1 MDSSINFSEFDFTNK
16 RRVKRVE
23 KFLNTIGLDFPSSI
37 EYFVVAK
44 DGDELVACGG
54 LDGKVF
60 KGIAVAPHRRGE
72 GLILSV
78 MTHLI
83 NIAYAKGIKDLF
95 IFSTPNNIELFEG
108 CGFKL
113 IENCDNEIML
123 MENSDNLEKYKEK
136 LALQREDGNII
147 GTIVMNANPFTLGH
161 QYLVEQAAKR
171 SDWLHLFVVKEDLS
185 KFKFKDRIRLIT
197 QGVSHIPNVT
207 IHEGSDYII
216 SNATFPTYFI
226 KDKGKINELHAKLDL
241 SIFRNH
247 LAPALGITHRFVG
260 TEPYCV
266 VTNNYNKNMKKIL
279 EDPSGKSNPIE
290 VVEIQRV
297 EEGGK
302 AISASRVRELL
313 KTKNFDELKKIVPLS
328 TLEFISDLTH
338 YIAPIVKREQL

>member
-1 MDSSINFSEFDFTNK
+1 MDSSISFSEFDFTNR

-23 KFLNTIGLDFPSSI
+23 KFLNTIGLDFPNSI
-37 EYFVVAK
+37 ENFVIAK
-44 DGDELVACGG
+44 DGDEIVACGG
-54 LDGKVF
+54 LEARVL

-72 GLILSV
+72 GLILSI
-78 MTHLI
+78 MTRLI
-83 NIAYAKGIKDLF
+83 NIAYSKGIKELF

-108 CGFKL
+108 CGFRL
-113 IENCDNEIML
+113 IENCDDEIML
-123 MENSDNLEKYKEK
+123 MENSNNLEKYKQK
-136 LALQREDGNII
+136 LALQAEDGNII

-161 QYLVEQAAKR
+161 QYLVNESAKR
-171 SDWLHLFVVKEDLS
+171 CDWLHLFVVKEDLS
-185 KFKFKDRIRLIT
+185 EFKFEDRIRLIK
-197 QGVSHIPNVT
+197 QGVAHIRNVT
-207 IHEGSDYII
+207 VHEGSDYII

-247 LAPALGITHRFVG
+247 LAPVLGITHRFVG

-279 EDPSGKSNPIE
+279 ENPDGKSNPIE
-290 VVEIQRV
+290 VVEIPRI

-313 KTKNFDELKKIVPLS
+313 KAKNFKELEKIVPIS
-328 TLEFISDLTH
+328 TLEFLRKKS
-338 YIAPIVKREQL
+338 E

>member
-1 MDSSINFSEFDFTNK
+1 MDSSVSFSDFDFTNA

-37 EYFVVAK
+37 ENFVIAK
-44 DGDELVACGG
+44 DGNELIACGG

-72 GLILSV
+72 GLILSI
-78 MTHLI
+78 MTRLI
-83 NIAYAKGIKDLF
+83 NIAYSKGIKDLF

-123 MENSDNLEKYKEK
+123 MENNDNLSNYKK
-136 LALQREDGNII
+136 TLASERRDGNVI
-147 GTIVMNANPFTLGH
+147 GSIVMNANPFTLGH
-161 QYLVEQAAKR
+161 QYLVEQAAKK

-185 KFKFKDRIRLIT
+185 EFKFADRIKLIKK
-197 QGVSHIPNVT
+197 GVLHIANVT
-207 IHEGSDYII
+207 VHEGSDYII

-226 KDKGKINELHAKLDL
+226 KDKGRINELHAKLDL
-241 SIFRNH
+241 MIFRDH

-279 EDPSGKSNPIE
+279 EDPDGRSNPIE

-297 EEGGK
+297 EKEGR

-313 KTKNFDELKKIVPLS
+313 RVKKFDELEKIVPATTMKFL
-328 TLEFISDLTH
+328 
-338 YIAPIVKREQL
+338 KNM

>member
-1 MDSSINFSEFDFTNK
+1 MDSSISFSEFDFTNK

-23 KFLNTIGLDFPSSI
+23 SFLNSIGLDFPSSI
-37 EYFVVAK
+37 ENFVIAK
-44 DGDELVACGG
+44 DGDELIACGG
-54 LDGKVF
+54 LDGKVL

-78 MTHLI
+78 MTRLI
-83 NIAYAKGIKDLF
+83 NIAYSKNIKDLF

-113 IENCDNEIML
+113 IENCDNEIIL
-123 MENSDNLEKYKEK
+123 MENSDNLAVYKEK
-136 LALQREDGNII
+136 LSLKRREGNTI
-147 GTIVMNANPFTLGH
+147 GSIVMNANPFTLGH
-161 QYLVEQAAKR
+161 QYLVEEAAKR

-185 KFKFKDRIRLIT
+185 QFKFKDRIALIKE
-197 QGVSHIPNVT
+197 GVSHIENVT
-207 IHEGSDYII
+207 VHEGSDYII

-241 SIFRNH
+241 SVFRNH
-247 LAPALGITHRFVG
+247 LAPVLGISHRFVG

-279 EDPSGKSNPIE
+279 ENPDGKSNPIE
-290 VVEIQRV
+290 VVEIERIEQ
-297 EEGGK
+297 GGK

-313 KTKNFDELKKIVPLS
+313 RVGNFNELEKIVPIS
-328 TLEFISDLTH
+328 TLKFLKNMQE
-338 YIAPIVKREQL
+338 KE

>member
-1 MDSSINFSEFDFTNK
+1 MDSSISFSEFDFTNR
-16 RRVKRVE
+16 RRVRRVE
-23 KFLNTIGLDFPSSI
+23 KFLNAIGLDFPSSI
-37 EYFVVAK
+37 ENFVIAK

-54 LDGKVF
+54 LDGKVL

-78 MTHLI
+78 MTRLI
-83 NIAYAKGIKDLF
+83 NIAYTKGVKDLF
-95 IFSTPNNIELFEG
+95 IFSTPNNTELFES
-108 CGFKL
+108 CGFRL
-113 IENCDNEIML
+113 IENCDNEIVL
-123 MENSDNLEKYKEK
+123 MENSDNLELYKQT
-136 LALQREDGNII
+136 LALQRKKGDKI
-147 GTIVMNANPFTLGH
+147 GSIVMNANPFTLGH
-161 QYLVEQAAKR
+161 RFLVEQAAKQ

-185 KFKFKDRIRLIT
+185 KFKFRDRIKLIV
-197 QGVSHIPNVT
+197 QGVSHIHNVT
-207 IHEGSDYII
+207 VHEGSDYII

-247 LAPALGITHRFVG
+247 LAPVLGISHRFVG

-313 KTKNFDELKKIVPLS
+313 KVKNFKELGKIVPKS
-328 TLEFISDLTH
+328 TLEFLTN
-338 YIAPIVKREQL
+338 I

>member
-1 MDSSINFSEFDFTNK
+1 MDSSISFSEFDFTNR

-23 KFLNTIGLDFPSSI
+23 NFLNGLGLDFPSSI
-37 EYFVVAK
+37 ENFVIAK

-54 LDGKVF
+54 VDGKVL

-78 MTHLI
+78 MTRLI
-83 NIAYAKGIKDLF
+83 NIAYTKGIKELF

-108 CGFKL
+108 CGFRL

-123 MENSDNLEKYKEK
+123 MENSNNIELYKQK
-136 LALQREDGNII
+136 LALHRKDGNTI
-147 GTIVMNANPFTLGH
+147 GSIVMNANPFTLGH
-161 QYLVEQAAKR
+161 RFLVEQAAKK

-185 KFKFKDRIRLIT
+185 VFKFEDRINLIRE
-197 QGVSHIPNVT
+197 GVSHVQNVT

-247 LAPALGITHRFVG
+247 LAPMLGVTHRFVG
-260 TEPYCV
+260 TEPYCI

-313 KTKNFDELKKIVPLS
+313 KVKNFKELGKIVPKS
-328 TLEFISDLTH
+328 TLEFLTN
-338 YIAPIVKREQL
+338 I

>member
-1 MDSSINFSEFDFTNK
+1 MDSSISFSEFDCLNS

-23 KFLNTIGLDFPSSI
+23 NFLDSIGLDFPSSI
-37 EYFVVAK
+37 ENFVIAK
-44 DGDELVACGG
+44 DGDELIACGG
-54 LDGKVF
+54 LDGKVL

-78 MTHLI
+78 MTRLI
-83 NIAYAKGIKDLF
+83 NIAYSKGIKDLF
-95 IFSTPNNIELFEG
+95 IFSTPNNIDLFEG

-113 IENCDNEIML
+113 IENCDNEIIL
-123 MENSDNLEKYKEK
+123 MENSNNLENYKEILLSK
-136 LALQREDGNII
+136 KKDGNTI
-147 GTIVMNANPFTLGH
+147 GSIVMNANPFTLGH
-161 QYLVEQAAKR
+161 QYLVEQAAKQ

-185 KFKFKDRIRLIT
+185 EFKFKDRIDLIKK
-197 QGVSHIPNVT
+197 GVSHISNVT
-207 IHEGSDYII
+207 VHEGSDYII

-241 SIFRNH
+241 RIFRDH

-279 EDPSGKSNPIE
+279 EEPDGASNPIE

-297 EEGGK
+297 EKDGK

-313 KTKNFDELKKIVPLS
+313 KVKNFSELEKIVPLS
-328 TLEFISDLTH
+328 TLKFLKNI
-338 YIAPIVKREQL
+338 